1 MSILKIKDSQGNWVG
16 VPTVKGD
23 KGNTGNGISSAIL
36 NDDYTLTLTFTD
48 GTTYKTPSIRGEKG
62 EKGEP
67 ATDMEIHI
75 CSASEYDAETRI
87 PTIANPNDKTFYL
100 VPTEDGTSPDLFT
113 EWVYV
118 NNAWEMFGSMKIDLS
133 GYLTDVQING
143 ESVVQNGIANIDLTG
158 IDQNADDITD
168 LKEDLT
174 QADNALNDAFG
185 VSSLLDDVAFD
196 GKTYREIFEDNNLL
210 PFGDFENGLGW
221 IKTNTNGA
229 VITPE
234 DYCSKSHSLKCF
246 GTSSVQI
253 RKDLSYA
260 STIDVAILCKVKV
273 TRYVSGGGAGFVF
286 SSNHLINHVTDGY
299 ETIYSRKKLTT
310 SVASLFVGTVS
321 SANCDAYIDDVR
333 IINLTALFNPVG
345 AIEAK
350 LKTAYDEYIERRNK
364 EYNRRKTEAK
374 SLQVGNPV
382 YIGAV
387 IGASGEEQR
396 FKAMHELLDIAE
408 YASKNPD
415 VAQAKIES
423 VFSDAS
429 SGAIIHM
436 PYGNCALYRGANITP
451 IFSKNADVQ
460 YIPASTT
467 KVMSVITGLDYLQNL
482 NEVITIKQGDIQA
495 GSGNVFNAGDTLTI
509 KDLLYAM
516 MLQSSNTAAQAF
528 ARVCGAKILAV
539 TSNETPTDQ
548 QCYDAFINAM
558 NKKAALL
565 GMSNSEFVSASGA
578 SSSNKTTA
586 NDMIKMM
593 VEACTF
599 SELLKIWG
607 ADSYT
612 IAVGGDNARSV
623 TVDTTVTNDALE
635 TYYKILGGK
644 TGAYY
649 IDASTYGYA
658 LVMVAQAK

>member
-1 MSILKIKDSQGNWVG
+1 MANTILEMIQEKWAN
-16 VPTVKGD
+16 VPGINKARNIAEAFAAIGDVAVEDDELQAYVQKYMEDNHLTHDDVIGAIEAWLDEHTEGGEIVVDNTLTISGAAADAKKTGDEISDVKGSLIQ
-23 KGNTGNGISSAIL
+23 T
-36 NDDYTLTLTFTD
+36 
-48 GTTYKTPSIRGEKG
+48 
-62 EKGEP
+62 
-67 ATDMEIHI
+67 
-75 CSASEYDAETRI
+75 
-87 PTIANPNDKTFYL
+87 
-100 VPTEDGTSPDLFT
+100 
-113 EWVYV
+113 
-118 NNAWEMFGSMKIDLS
+118 
-133 GYLTDVQING
+133 
-143 ESVVQNGIANIDLTG
+143 
-158 IDQNADDITD
+158 
-168 LKEDLT
+168 
-174 QADNALNDAFG
+174 DNALNDAFG

-229 VITPE
+229 VITSE

-260 STIDVAILCKVKV
+260 STIDVAILCKAKV

-299 ETIYSRKKLTT
+299 ETIYSRGNLTT
-310 SVASLFVGTVS
+310 TLASLFVGTVS

-345 AIEAK
+345 VIEEK

-387 IGASGEEQR
+387 IGASGAEQR

-429 SGAIIHM
+429 SGAIIRM
-436 PYGNCALYRGANITP
+436 PYGNCALYRGANISP
-451 IFSKNADVQ
+451 IFSKDADVQ
-460 YIPASTT
+460 HIPASTT

-482 NEVITIKQGDIQA
+482 NEVITIKQGDIQT

-516 MLQSSNTAAQAF
+516 MLPSSNTAAQAF
-528 ARVCGAKILAV
+528 ARVCGAKILAD
-539 TSNETPTDQ
+539 TSSETPTDQ
-548 QCYDAFINAM
+548 QCYDVFISAM

-565 GMSNSEFVSASGA
+565 GMSNSEFVSASG
-578 SSSNKTTA
+578 SSSGNKTTA

-658 LVMVAQAK
+658 LVMVAQAL